1 MHIQTIMFPIEIMC
15 ENLHCIIS
23 ASSSSITEVTLNL
36 GVFFLYGSWGK
47 RACSTKIYVKM
58 EIFTISGFGSSRR
71 MWLCSLIGVI
81 RQPLASYMSQ
91 IWSWDFCKVT
101 SMYLYVITKGGGGES
116 DNGNFWLGTVLNV
129 ITREGKTPN
138 LGYVIHG
145 WSLAIVMFRHS
156 EKAWKKLP
164 ILFDVT

>member
-1 MHIQTIMFPIEIMC
+1 MNMQTIMFPIEIMC

-91 IWSWDFCKVT
+91 IWSWDFCRGT
-101 SMYLYVITKGGGGES
+101 SMYYVHSVSYVYAVLPFYDEKCLCSRGRE
-116 DNGNFWLGTVLNV
+116 LG
-129 ITREGKTPN
+129 RDD
-138 LGYVIHG
+138 
-145 WSLAIVMFRHS
+145 SHS
-156 EKAWKKLP
+156 H
-164 ILFDVT
+164 

>member
-1 MHIQTIMFPIEIMC
+1 MNMQTIMFPIEIIGK
-15 ENLHCIIS
+15 NLHCTIS
-23 ASSSSITEVTLNL
+23 ASSSSTTEVTLNL

-101 SMYLYVITKGGGGES
+101 SMYFSMTQLLLHTFAHLTGPSFKVKAKLLPNKI
-116 DNGNFWLGTVLNV
+116 FLGLV
-129 ITREGKTPN
+129 
-138 LGYVIHG
+138 
-145 WSLAIVMFRHS
+145 
-156 EKAWKKLP
+156 
-164 ILFDVT
+164 

>member
-1 MHIQTIMFPIEIMC
+1 MFDDVSKKEIIGK
-15 ENLHCIIS
+15 NLHFINS
-23 ASSSSITEVTLNL
+23 VNSSFKSEVTLNL

-91 IWSWDFCKVT
+91 IWSWDFCRGT
-101 SMYLYVITKGGGGES
+101 SMYYVITKGGGES
-116 DNGNFWLGTVLNV
+116 ENGNFWLGTVLNV

-145 WSLAIVMFRHS
+145 WSLAIVMFRYS
-156 EKAWKKLP
+156 EKSWKKLP

>member
-101 SMYLYVITKGGGGES
+101 SMYLYVITKRGGGVRQWQFLIRYSTECNHKGGENS
-116 DNGNFWLGTVLNV
+116 KSWLRNTWMVSSHCNV
-129 ITREGKTPN
+129 
-138 LGYVIHG
+138 
-145 WSLAIVMFRHS
+145 
-156 EKAWKKLP
+156 
-164 ILFDVT
+164 